1 MTLDTNP
8 QNPTTPIPA
17 PTRSNR
23 ALLLAPLVFLTL
35 WSGGYPVGKV
45 ALHYADPMTLLATRY
60 AAAFVLLLPV
70 SLYLAAPLPRRRDWL
85 QIAFIGVLIQGG
97 YFGFSYQAMNFGV
110 SAGAVALIV
119 SMQPVL
125 VGLLAPALVG
135 ERVGARRWLGLVLGL
150 LGAGLVIYARSR
162 LEVTSLAGVAFAVA
176 GLACMTLA
184 TLLEKRFAMA
194 VHPITANLIQYAA
207 GIAAILPFALLG
219 EPMHIAWTP
228 TFVAAFGYLVIGNSI
243 IAITLL
249 LAMVRAGEAARVS
262 ALMFMVPPG
271 AALIAFF
278 LLGEAMPPLAWA
290 GMAVAVA
297 GVLLATMPTK

>member
-1 MTLDTNP
+1 MSTPAVSRHGNP
-8 QNPTTPIPA
+8 
-17 PTRSNR
+17 
-23 ALLLAPLVFLTL
+23 ALVLAPAVFLLL
-35 WSGGYPVGKV
+35 WSGGYPAGKV
-45 ALHYADPMTLLATRY
+45 ALRYADPMTLLAVRY

-70 SLYLAAPLPRRRDWL
+70 AVYLAAPLPRGRDWL
-85 QIAFIGVLIQGG
+85 RIALIGGLIQGG
-97 YFGFSYQAMNFGV
+97 YFGFAYQAMHFGV

-125 VGLLAPALVG
+125 TGLLAPAMVG
-135 ERVGARRWLGLVLGL
+135 ERVSARRWLGLLLGL
-150 LGAGLVIYARSR
+150 LGAGLVIYARSA
-162 LEVTSLAGVAFAVA
+162 LEVTSAVGVGFAVVS
-176 GLACMTLA
+176 LACMTVA

-194 VHPITANLIQYAA
+194 VHPVTANLIQYAT
-207 GIAAILPFALLG
+207 GIVAVLPVALLL

-228 TFVAAFGYLVIGNSI
+228 PFLAAFGYLVIGNSI

-297 GVLLATMPTK
+297 GVALATMPARAK